1 MSLMPLIFIMLK
13 DLEIM
18 LLIDLLE
25 EHDLLTLHLFGWNL
39 FIQISIM
46 FTTMIYY

>member
-1 MSLMPLIFIMLK
+1 MSLMPFIFVMLK

-25 EHDLLTLHLFGWNL
+25 EQDLLTLHLFGWNL
-39 FIQISIM
+39 FIHISIM